1 MFNQKVE
8 FYGQIIFQVEGRSI
22 NNWKWAVEFWII
34 CNLPLHAI
42 TLSRIF

>member
-8 FYGQIIFQVEGRSI
+8 FHGQFIFHVEGWSI
-22 NNWKWAVEFWII
+22 NNWKWAVEFWKI
-34 CNLPLHAI
+34 CNLPPHAI